1 MAGFMLSFLLQIQI
15 GFVLGSSHGLGG
27 RSEQQREKVG
37 KYEKQPIYNR
47 HINTQEPQKPS
58 NAMKSF
64 EIGGG
69 GSGSTHQQ
77 HDSLPTAVWAFLHT
91 GDPAKLGYA
100 NCTKRYQLSNLKA
113 VSDALNIHPSLHSA
127 MDTMVHATN
136 FLNMILQTNRV
147 REMTIKEDIEWY
159 HALVRSILEGDPK
172 VYRAVVTFDVQPFT
186 SPPQVFLQ
194 ATRIDNQ
201 ILLQDLSGSAR
212 HLANRSAE
220 TEWFNLLKH
229 LRTPASSLHR
239 RLLRGEM
246 RSSHPPIRMKSMRY
260 LVDKT
265 HIKWSAP
272 YLECE
277 HGKYNPLW
285 LLTLSTSFYGL
296 KTDFQP
302 EFRGVVRVDINLQN
316 VDIDQCS
323 TEGWFGGTHKCRLN
337 STKCISPKGRG
348 FMLGAYDC
356 PCRSGFYRPSGVSQ
370 KSFHGKFKENSIGQH
385 GSVYECLPCRNGC
398 SSCQDDSPCHAEE
411 DKHLRI
417 AIIAFQAFCML
428 LDFIAM
434 LVVYHFRRCKS
445 IRASG
450 LVLLETILFG
460 ALLLYFPVVVLYFEP
475 SIFRCILLR
484 WVRLLGFAIVYGTIT
499 LKLYRVLKVFLSRTA
514 QRIPYMTS
522 WRVVRMLGIIL
533 LIVCWFLVSW
543 TSAVCENLDRN
554 VSLIVQGQ
562 TADGLKFNMCLLD
575 RWDYMMAIAEF
586 LFLLWG
592 VYLCYAVRTV
602 PSAFHE
608 PRYMAVA
615 VHNELI
621 ISAIFYTIRFTLA
634 SSLHSDWM
642 LMLFFVHA
650 HLTVTVTLGL
660 LLIPKFLQAGINPR
674 DDIATEA
681 YEDELDMGRSGSY
694 LNSSIT
700 SAWSEHSLDPDDI
713 RDELKKL
720 YAQLEIY
727 KRKKM
732 TANNPHLQKKR
743 SSKKGLGR
751 SIMRRITEIP
761 ETVSRQYS
769 REDKEH
775 TDPALARNS
784 ISIGRRNPFDPS
796 GSSLKA
802 KEDTMKSKA
811 LLLQKSLSSY
821 DHMRDQGEDSSISGT
836 DKMEVSSTEAGL
848 LDSLMGKKL
857 VKKTHEKM
865 DNTSTESVPLVCKS
879 ASAHNLTA
887 DKKPLHPRTA
897 MLQKSLSV
905 IASAKEKTLGMTG
918 KAQSLEEH
926 TKQLKGQQRSK
937 DTNKGNSSTDS
948 NEDSTPHPKNSL
960 SHSLIPEE
968 AKRASKAGIM
978 KQHTGS
984 QSTVNPDAANLLLSD
999 DFDRAEVCPWEIQ
1012 EQPATPS
1019 ESRIHKH
1026 VSIAP
1031 MESQN
1036 IHNSHS
1042 SVKTQNAN
1050 KHKMVENITKSNQP
1064 SQSNIERVEVC
1075 PWDFEEPQSMLEEGR
1090 KPVPHQPEIISVEED
1105 NLISNMSK
1113 DTEIC
1118 PWGFNETLSNAS
1130 EQSQS
1135 VKGEGKK
1142 EEPLGDEQDKGP
1154 TSEPLTSSGSQQQIS
1169 VNRAN
1174 VCPWEFE
1181 PADSPE
1187 SERSPAST
1195 ASALLLSSIPQKKS
1209 AVKGFGLSVKSLV
1222 STGRG
1227 KETEKPKERKEEK
1240 VKTKGKYKEKDTKD
1254 KAQEITVDRSP
1265 VAERCPREV
1274 RITPGSATGKS
1285 KNTANNEAG
1294 MEKSKRVEVC
1304 PWDVEESSPTQRV
1317 AGGSAAAIKD
1327 SKNSRCKEV
1336 DTSKMASICPWD
1348 FDDQKN
1354 M

>member
-1 MAGFMLSFLLQIQI
+1 MAGFLLSLLLQIQV
-15 GFVLGSSHGLGG
+15 GFVLGSSYGLGG
-27 RSEQQREKVG
+27 RSAQQRGKVG
-37 KYEKQPIYNR
+37 KYEKQSVYNR
-47 HINTQEPQKPS
+47 ESNTHDSPRAS
-58 NAMKSF
+58 NAIKSL
-64 EIGGG
+64 ESGGGG

-77 HDSLPTAVWAFLHT
+77 YDSLPTPVWAFLHT
-91 GDPAKLGYA
+91 GDPAKLGYS

-127 MDTMVHATN
+127 MDTVVHATN
-136 FLNMILQTNRV
+136 FLNMILQTNGV
-147 REMTIKEDIEWY
+147 REVTIKEDIEWY

-172 VYRAVVTFDVQPFT
+172 VHRAVVTFDVQPFT

-201 ILLQDLSGSAR
+201 ILLQDLSRHAR
-212 HLANRSAE
+212 HLINLTAE
-220 TEWFNLLKH
+220 TEWFNRLKH
-229 LRTPASSLHR
+229 QRSPASYLHR
-239 RLLRGEM
+239 RLLRDDLRTVHPSM
-246 RSSHPPIRMKSMRY
+246 RKKSMRY

-296 KTDFQP
+296 KPDFQP

-323 TEGWFGGTHKCRLN
+323 SEGWFGGTHKCRLN

-348 FMLGAYDC
+348 FMLGLYDC
-356 PCRSGFYRPSGVSQ
+356 PCRSGFYRPNAVSQ
-370 KSFHGKFKENSIGQH
+370 KSFDGKFKEHAIVQSQH

-398 SSCQDDSPCHAEE
+398 SSCQDDSPCHAEV
-411 DKHLRI
+411 DKYLRI
-417 AIIAFQAFCML
+417 AIIAFQTFCML

-434 LVVYHFRRCKS
+434 LVVYNFRRCKS

-460 ALLLYFPVVVLYFEP
+460 ALLLYFPVVILYFQP

-484 WVRLLGFAIVYGTIT
+484 WVRLLGFAIVYGTVT

-533 LIVCWFLVSW
+533 LIVCWFLISW

-562 TADGLKFNMCLLD
+562 TADGLKFNMCLVD

-615 VHNELI
+615 IHNELI
-621 ISAIFYTIRFTLA
+621 ISAVFYTIRFTLA

-642 LMLFFVHA
+642 LMLFFVHT

-732 TANNPHLQKKR
+732 TTNNPHLQKKR

-761 ETVSRQYS
+761 ETVSRQCS
-769 REDKEH
+769 RDDKEH
-775 TDPALARNS
+775 MDPALARNS
-784 ISIGRRNPFDPS
+784 ISIGRRNPFDPT

-802 KEDTMKSKA
+802 KEDSMKNKA

-821 DHMRDQGEDSSISGT
+821 DHMRDQGEDLSIS
-836 DKMEVSSTEAGL
+836 DADRVDVSSTEAGL
-848 LDSLMGKKL
+848 LDSLMGQKL
-857 VKKTHEKM
+857 VKKA
-865 DNTSTESVPLVCKS
+865 DDLSTESVPLVCKS
-879 ASAHNLTA
+879 ASAHNLSS
-887 DKKPLHPRTA
+887 DKKPLHRRTA

-905 IASAKEKTLGMTG
+905 MASAKEKTLGITG
-918 KAQSLEEH
+918 KAQSMEEH
-926 TKQLKGQQRSK
+926 TRAIKVQQRSK
-937 DTNKGNSSTDS
+937 NTNKGHASMDN
-948 NEDSTPHPKNSL
+948 NEMGTAQPKNSL
-960 SHSLIPEE
+960 SHSLTTEE
-968 AKRASKAGIM
+968 SKRAPKAGIM
-978 KQHTGS
+978 KQPPDS
-984 QSTVNPDAANLLLSD
+984 QSMGSPDATNPLLSD
-999 DFDRAEVCPWEIQ
+999 EFDRAEVCPWELQ
-1012 EQPATPS
+1012 DQPATPS
-1019 ESRIHKH
+1019 ESRVQKH

-1031 MESQN
+1031 VESQN
-1036 IHNSHS
+1036 IHSSHPN
-1042 SVKTQNAN
+1042 VNGN
-1050 KHKMVENITKSNQP
+1050 KHKKVENITKSNQT
-1064 SQSNIERVEVC
+1064 SQGNTERAEVCHWDLEEPQSTLEEGRKSVTHQPENISIEKDIHTNNVGKVIEVC
-1075 PWDFEEPQSMLEEGR
+1075 PWDFSEMAS
-1090 KPVPHQPEIISVEED
+1090 D
-1105 NLISNMSK
+1105 
-1113 DTEIC
+1113 
-1118 PWGFNETLSNAS
+1118 AS
-1130 EQSQS
+1130 EKSQY
-1135 VKGEGKK
+1135 VKGEAKK
-1142 EEPLGDEQDKGP
+1142 GDALGDEQEKGP
-1154 TSEPLTSSGSQQQIS
+1154 MPEFLTSSGSQQQLSI
-1169 VNRAN
+1169 NRAN

-1181 PADSPE
+1181 PSESPE
-1187 SERSPAST
+1187 SEKSSAST

-1209 AVKGFGLSVKSLV
+1209 TVKGFGISVKTLV
-1222 STGRG
+1222 SVGRG
-1227 KETEKPKERKEEK
+1227 KEPEKAKEKKEEK
-1240 VKTKGKYKEKDTKD
+1240 VRVKGKYKEKDTKD
-1254 KAQEITVDRSP
+1254 KMPEITVDKLP

-1274 RITPGSATGKS
+1274 KITPGSATGKG
-1285 KNTANNEAG
+1285 KNASDNEEG
-1294 MEKSKRVEVC
+1294 KEKIKRADVC
-1304 PWDVEESSPTQRV
+1304 PWDMGEGSSPQHAT
-1317 AGGSAAAIKD
+1317 GGSALTIKD
-1327 SKNSRCKEV
+1327 NKNSRDVDV
-1336 DTSKMASICPWD
+1336 DTSKLASICPWD
-1348 FDDQKN
+1348 FDDQKDV
-1354 M
+1354 

>member
-1 MAGFMLSFLLQIQI
+1 MAGFLLLPLVLHIQL
-15 GFVLGSSHGLGG
+15 GFILGSSPGLDG
-27 RSEQQREKVG
+27 RSAQQREKVDR
-37 KYEKQPIYNR
+37 YEKQPIYNR
-47 HINTQEPQKPS
+47 HQSPNPS
-58 NAMKSF
+58 NAARSSKS
-64 EIGGG
+64 GG
-69 GSGSTHQQ
+69 GSPHQQ
-77 HDSLPTAVWAFLHT
+77 HDSLPTPIWAFLHT
-91 GDPAKLGYA
+91 GDPSKLGYA
-100 NCTKRYQLSNLKA
+100 NCTKRYQLSNLKEA
-113 VSDALNIHPSLHSA
+113 SDAVNIHPSLHSA
-127 MDTMVHATN
+127 MDTVVHATN
-136 FLNMILQTNRV
+136 FLNMILQTNGV
-147 REMTIKEDIEWY
+147 RELTIKEDIEWY

-172 VYRAVVTFDVQPFT
+172 VHRAVVTFDVQPFT
-186 SPPQVFLQ
+186 SPPQLFLQ

-201 ILLQDLSGSAR
+201 IFLQDLSAGAR
-212 HLANRSAE
+212 HLANHSIE
-220 TEWFNLLKH
+220 TEWFNRLKQQ
-229 LRTPASSLHR
+229 RSPESYLHR
-239 RLLRGEM
+239 KLLRDELKSVHSSM
-246 RSSHPPIRMKSMRY
+246 RKRGMRY

-277 HGKYNPLW
+277 HGKYKPLW

-296 KTDFQP
+296 KPDFKP

-356 PCRSGFYRPSGVSQ
+356 SCKPGFYRPGGVSL
-370 KSFHGKFKENSIGQH
+370 KSFDGKGPVHHRQGTGQEL
-385 GSVYECLPCRNGC
+385 SEESRMCLPCRNGC
-398 SSCQDDSPCHAEE
+398 SSCQDDSPCHAEK

-417 AIIAFQAFCML
+417 AIIAFQTFCML

-434 LVVYHFRRCKS
+434 LVVYHFHRCKS

-460 ALLLYFPVVVLYFEP
+460 ALLLYFPVVILYFEP

-484 WVRLLGFAIVYGTIT
+484 WVRLLGFSIVYGTVT

-514 QRIPYMTS
+514 QRVPYMTS

-533 LIVCWFLVSW
+533 LIVCWFLISW

-592 VYLCYAVRTV
+592 VFLCYAVRTV

-621 ISAIFYTIRFTLA
+621 ISAVFHTIRFTLA
-634 SSLHSDWM
+634 SSLHNDWM
-642 LMLFFVHA
+642 LMLFFVHT
-650 HLTVTVTLGL
+650 HLTVTVTLCL
-660 LLIPKFLQAGINPR
+660 LLIPKFLQASINPR

-727 KRKKM
+727 KRKMM

-761 ETVSRQYS
+761 ETVSRQCS
-769 REDKEH
+769 KEDKEH
-775 TDPALARNS
+775 SELSIARNS
-784 ISIGRRNPFDPS
+784 ITIGRRNPFDPT
-796 GSSLKA
+796 SSSVKT
-802 KEDTMKSKA
+802 KEDFMKNKA

-821 DHMRDQGEDSSISGT
+821 DHMRDQGEDSNISVA

-848 LDSLMGKKL
+848 VDSLMGKKL
-857 VKKTHEKM
+857 SKKTHEKG
-865 DNTSTESVPLVCKS
+865 DSISTESVPLVCKS
-879 ASAHNLTA
+879 ASAHNLSV
-887 DKKPLHPRTA
+887 DKKPLHPRTS

-918 KAQSLEEH
+918 KAQSMDDH
-926 TKQLKGQQRSK
+926 TKHYKGQQRGK
-937 DTNKGNSSTDS
+937 DTNKSHPSADN
-948 NEDSTPHPKNSL
+948 NEMGASQPKNSL
-960 SHSLIPEE
+960 SHSSISEE
-968 AKRASKAGIM
+968 AKKAPKAGIM
-978 KQHTGS
+978 KQHINS
-984 QSTVNPDAANLLLSD
+984 QSTIIPDTANSRLSD
-999 DFDRAEVCPWEIQ
+999 PFDRAEVCPWELQ
-1012 EQPATPS
+1012 DQSPTPS
-1019 ESRIHKH
+1019 ESRVQKH

-1031 MESQN
+1031 VESQN
-1036 IHNSHS
+1036 IHSSHS
-1042 SVKTQNAN
+1042 NVKAQNTN
-1050 KHKMVENITKSNQP
+1050 KHKSGENIAKQKQATQG
-1064 SQSNIERVEVC
+1064 NIEKSEVC
-1075 PWDFEEPQSMLEEGR
+1075 PWDFEEPQSSLPEGR
-1090 KPVPHQPEIISVEED
+1090 KPITQQPDTISIAKDMDSNNVAKVFEIHPWDFKE
-1105 NLISNMSK
+1105 MPSK
-1113 DTEIC
+1113 
-1118 PWGFNETLSNAS
+1118 TL
-1130 EQSQS
+1130 EKSQI
-1135 VKGEGKK
+1135 VKGDGNKGEKTDGKDK
-1142 EEPLGDEQDKGP
+1142 EITPE
-1154 TSEPLTSSGSQQQIS
+1154 TLTSSCSLQQ

-1181 PADSPE
+1181 PSESPE
-1187 SERSPAST
+1187 SEKSLASAAST
-1195 ASALLLSSIPQKKS
+1195 SLLNSIPQKKS
-1209 AVKGFGLSVKSLV
+1209 MMKGFGISVKTLV
-1222 STGRG
+1222 SAGKG
-1227 KETEKPKERKEEK
+1227 KEAEKAKERKDDK
-1240 VKTKGKYKEKDTKD
+1240 VKAKGKYKEKDMKD
-1254 KAQEITVDRSP
+1254 ENLVDKSN
-1265 VAERCPREV
+1265 VAESSPWEV
-1274 RITPGSATGKS
+1274 KVTPGSATGKS
-1285 KNTANNEAG
+1285 KKINNNGAG
-1294 MEKSKRVEVC
+1294 KERGKLAEKC
-1304 PWDVEESSPTQRV
+1304 PWEAEDSSPILQV
-1317 AGGSAAAIKD
+1317 AEGDTVAAKD
-1327 SKNSRCKEV
+1327 NKNSHGIDV

-1348 FDDQKN
+1348 FDDQTSGKN
-1354 M
+1354 V

>member
-1 MAGFMLSFLLQIQI
+1 MAGFWLPLMLQLQ
-15 GFVLGSSHGLGG
+15 LGVMAGPSPGWGGG
-27 RSEQQREKVG
+27 RSAPERGDKVGTYEEQQRA
-37 KYEKQPIYNR
+37 IYKR
-47 HINTQEPQKPS
+47 HRFPES
-58 NAMKSF
+58 AESG
-64 EIGGG
+64 GGG
-69 GSGSTHQQ
+69 GSHLAQ
-77 HDSLPTAVWAFLHT
+77 HESLPIPVWAFLHT
-91 GDPAKLGYA
+91 GDPSKLGYA
-100 NCTKRYQLSNLKA
+100 NCTKRYQLSNLKEA
-113 VSDALNIHPSLHSA
+113 SHAMHIHPSLHSA
-127 MDTMVHATN
+127 MDTVVHASN
-136 FLNMILQTNRV
+136 FLNMILQTNGL
-147 REMTIKEDIEWY
+147 RELTVKEDIEWY
-159 HALVRSILEGDPK
+159 HALVRSILEADPK
-172 VYRAVVTFDVQPFT
+172 VHRAVVTFDVQPFT
-186 SPPQVFLQ
+186 SPPQLFLQ

-201 ILLQDLSGSAR
+201 IFLQDLSASAR
-212 HLANRSAE
+212 HLANHTVETDWFHRLKQQPTAE
-220 TEWFNLLKH
+220 
-229 LRTPASSLHR
+229 ASLHR
-239 RLLRGEM
+239 KLLRDEL
-246 RSSHPPIRMKSMRY
+246 RSSHRRRGTRY

-296 KTDFQP
+296 KPDFQP

-337 STKCISPKGRG
+337 STKCVSPKGRG

-356 PCRSGFYRPSGVSQ
+356 SCKSGFYRPSSVSL
-370 KSFHGKFKENSIGQH
+370 KSFDGKVKQHAISQGYH
-385 GSVYECLPCRNGC
+385 GSEYECLPCRNGC

-411 DKHLRI
+411 DKHLRV
-417 AIIAFQAFCML
+417 AIVAFQAFCML

-460 ALLLYFPVVVLYFEP
+460 ALLLYFPVVILYFEP

-484 WVRLLGFAIVYGTIT
+484 WVRLLGFAIVYGTVT

-514 QRIPYMTS
+514 QRVPYMTS

-533 LIVCWFLVSW
+533 LIVCWFLISW

-621 ISAIFYTIRFTLA
+621 ISAVFHTIRFTLA

-642 LMLFFVHA
+642 LMLFFVHT

-761 ETVSRQYS
+761 ETVSRQCS
-769 REDKEH
+769 KEDKEH
-775 TDPALARNS
+775 SELSIARNS
-784 ISIGRRNPFDPS
+784 ISIARKNPFDPT
-796 GSSLKA
+796 SSSVKA
-802 KEDTMKSKA
+802 KEDFMKSKA

-821 DHMRDQGEDSSISGT
+821 DHVTDQDEDSNISVAN
-836 DKMEVSSTEAGL
+836 KVEVSNTEAGL

-857 VKKTHEKM
+857 AKKSLEKT
-865 DNTSTESVPLVCKS
+865 DNISTESVPLVCKS
-879 ASAHNLTA
+879 ASAHNLSA
-887 DKKPLHPRTA
+887 DKKPLHPRTS

-905 IASAKEKTLGMTG
+905 IASAKEKTLAMTG
-918 KAQSLEEH
+918 KTQSMDEH
-926 TKQLKGQQRSK
+926 TKHYKPQQRSK
-937 DTNKGNSSTDS
+937 EVTKSYPSADNHEMEPSQ
-948 NEDSTPHPKNSL
+948 PKNSL
-960 SHSLIPEE
+960 SHSSISEE
-968 AKRASKAGIM
+968 TRRGPKVGIM
-978 KQHTGS
+978 KQHINS
-984 QSTVNPDAANLLLSD
+984 QSTVSPDTTNSQLSD
-999 DFDRAEVCPWEIQ
+999 PFDRAEVCPWEVQ
-1012 EQPATPS
+1012 DQPPTPS
-1019 ESRIHKH
+1019 ESRIQKH

-1031 MESQN
+1031 VES
-1036 IHNSHS
+1036 HSSHS
-1042 SVKTQNAN
+1042 SVKAQNTN
-1050 KHKMVENITKSNQP
+1050 KHKPGENVVKQKQATQGSLEIS
-1064 SQSNIERVEVC
+1064 EVC
-1075 PWDFEEPQSMLEEGR
+1075 PWDFEETQRSLPEGSTTITQQSET
-1090 KPVPHQPEIISVEED
+1090 IST
-1105 NLISNMSK
+1105 SK
-1113 DTEIC
+1113 DMDSNQITKVCESH
-1118 PWGFNETLSNAS
+1118 PWDFKEMPSKALET
-1130 EQSQS
+1130 SQS
-1135 VKGEGKK
+1135 TKGDGKKGETGNGK
-1142 EEPLGDEQDKGP
+1142 DKGSMP
-1154 TSEPLTSSGSQQQIS
+1154 EHITSSSSLQQ
-1169 VNRAN
+1169 VPAHRAN

-1181 PADSPE
+1181 SSESPE
-1187 SERSPAST
+1187 SEQSPASA
-1195 ASALLLSSIPQKKS
+1195 ASASLLSSIPQKKS
-1209 AVKGFGLSVKSLV
+1209 MMKGFGLSMKTLV
-1222 STGRG
+1222 STGKG
-1227 KETEKPKERKEEK
+1227 KETEKAKERKDNK
-1240 VKTKGKYKEKDTKD
+1240 VKVKGKYKEKDMKD
-1254 KAQEITVDRSP
+1254 ENPVDKSSMAESCPKEVKVVPGSAIGKNKNINNNGAGKEREKRAEICPWDIEGSSP
-1265 VAERCPREV
+1265 ILQVAER
-1274 RITPGSATGKS
+1274 
-1285 KNTANNEAG
+1285 NTAATKDN
-1294 MEKSKRVEVC
+1294 KSSQST
-1304 PWDVEESSPTQRV
+1304 DVNT
-1317 AGGSAAAIKD
+1317 
-1327 SKNSRCKEV
+1327 
-1336 DTSKMASICPWD
+1336 TKMASICPWD
-1348 FDDQKN
+1348 FDDQTSGKN
-1354 M
+1354 V

>member
-1 MAGFMLSFLLQIQI
+1 MAGFLLALVLPIQL
-15 GFVLGSSHGLGG
+15 GFIFGSGHGLGG
-27 RSEQQREKVG
+27 RSAQEREKVG
-37 KYEKQPIYNR
+37 KSEKQPIYNR
-47 HINTQEPQKPS
+47 HINTHQSPSPS
-58 NAMKSF
+58 NAIRPS
-64 EIGGG
+64 ESG
-69 GSGSTHQQ
+69 GSSSSHQH
-77 HDSLPTAVWAFLHT
+77 HDSLPTPVWAFLHT
-91 GDPAKLGYA
+91 GDPSKLGYA
-100 NCTKRYQLSNLKA
+100 NCTKRYQLSNLKEA
-113 VSDALNIHPSLHSA
+113 SRAMNIHPSLHSA
-127 MDTMVHATN
+127 IDTLVHATN
-136 FLNMILQTNRV
+136 FLNMILQTNGL
-147 REMTIKEDIEWY
+147 RELTIKEDIEWY

-172 VYRAVVTFDVQPFT
+172 VHRAVVTFDVQPFT
-186 SPPQVFLQ
+186 SPPQLFLQ
-194 ATRIDNQ
+194 ATRMDNH
-201 ILLQDLSGSAR
+201 IFLQDLSPSAR
-212 HLANRSAE
+212 HLANHTTE
-220 TEWFNLLKH
+220 TEWFNRLKQQ
-229 LRTPASSLHR
+229 RSPESRLHR
-239 RLLRGEM
+239 RLMRDDLRSAYPSM
-246 RSSHPPIRMKSMRY
+246 RKRGVRY

-296 KTDFQP
+296 KPDFQP

-323 TEGWFGGTHKCRLN
+323 TDGWFGGTHKCRLN

-348 FMLGAYDC
+348 FMLGVYDC
-356 PCRSGFYRPSGVSQ
+356 PCKSGFYRPGGVSL
-370 KSFHGKFKENSIGQH
+370 KSFDGKIKQHGIAQGQH
-385 GSVYECLPCRNGC
+385 GSLYECLPCRNGC

-411 DKHLRI
+411 DKYLRI

-460 ALLLYFPVVVLYFEP
+460 ALLLYFPDVILYFEP

-484 WVRLLGFAIVYGTIT
+484 WVRLLGFAIVYGTVI

-514 QRIPYMTS
+514 QRVPYMTS

-533 LIVCWFLVSW
+533 LIVCWFLISW

-554 VSLIVQGQ
+554 VSLIIQGQ

-621 ISAIFYTIRFTLA
+621 ISAVFHTIRFTLA

-642 LMLFFVHA
+642 LMLFFVHT

-761 ETVSRQYS
+761 ETVSRQCS
-769 REDKEH
+769 KEDKEH
-775 TDPALARNS
+775 SEPSIARNS
-784 ISIGRRNPFDPS
+784 ISIGRRNPFDPT
-796 GSSLKA
+796 SSSMKT
-802 KEDTMKSKA
+802 KEDPIRNKA
-811 LLLQKSLSSY
+811 LVLQKSLSSY
-821 DHMRDQGEDSSISGT
+821 DHVRDQGEDSNISVT
-836 DKMEVSSTEAGL
+836 DMMEFSSTEAGL

-857 VKKTHEKM
+857 TKKTHEKA
-865 DNTSTESVPLVCKS
+865 DNISTESVPLVCKS
-879 ASAHNLTA
+879 ASAHNLSV
-887 DKKPLHPRTA
+887 DKKPLHPRTS

-918 KAQSLEEH
+918 KAQSMEEH
-926 TKQLKGQQRSK
+926 TKHYKGQQRSK
-937 DTNKGNSSTDS
+937 DTNKSHFSAEN
-948 NEDSTPHPKNSL
+948 NEMGASEPKNSF
-960 SHSLIPEE
+960 SHSSISEE
-968 AKRASKAGIM
+968 AKRVPKAGIM
-978 KQHTGS
+978 KQHTNS
-984 QSTVNPDAANLLLSD
+984 QSTVSPDTASSRLSD
-999 DFDRAEVCPWEIQ
+999 PFDRAEVCPWELQ
-1012 EQPATPS
+1012 DQSPTPS
-1019 ESRIHKH
+1019 ESRVQKH

-1031 MESQN
+1031 VESQT
-1036 IHNSHS
+1036 IHSSHS
-1042 SVKTQNAN
+1042 NVKTQNTN
-1050 KHKMVENITKSNQP
+1050 KHNKPVENVAKQKQGNVEKS
-1064 SQSNIERVEVC
+1064 EVC
-1075 PWDFEEPQSMLEEGR
+1075 PWDFEEPQSSLPEGR
-1090 KPVPHQPEIISVEED
+1090 KTHQPET
-1105 NLISNMSK
+1105 ISNAKDMDSNNVAKAFEIRPRDFKEMPSK
-1113 DTEIC
+1113 V
-1118 PWGFNETLSNAS
+1118 S
-1130 EQSQS
+1130 EKSQI
-1135 VKGEGKK
+1135 VKGDGKK
-1142 EEPLGDEQDKGP
+1142 GVDLGDGKDKGTIP
-1154 TSEPLTSSGSQQQIS
+1154 ESLTPSSSLQQVS

-1174 VCPWEFE
+1174 VCPWEFVPSE
-1181 PADSPE
+1181 SPE
-1187 SERSPAST
+1187 SEKSPASA
-1195 ASALLLSSIPQKKS
+1195 ASASLLSSIPQKKS
-1209 AVKGFGLSVKSLV
+1209 MMKGFGISVKTLV
-1222 STGRG
+1222 SAGKG
-1227 KETEKPKERKEEK
+1227 KEMEKAKERKEDK
-1240 VKTKGKYKEKDTKD
+1240 VKVKEKYKEKDTKD
-1254 KAQEITVDRSP
+1254 EVPVDKST
-1265 VAERCPREV
+1265 VAESCPREV
-1274 RITPGSATGKS
+1274 KIAPGSATGKS
-1285 KNTANNEAG
+1285 KNVSTNEAG
-1294 MEKSKRVEVC
+1294 KERSKCAEVC
-1304 PWDVEESSPTQRV
+1304 PWDTEESSPTLQV
-1317 AGGSAAAIKD
+1317 AERSSVAAKD
-1327 SKNSRCKEV
+1327 NNILHDIDA

-1348 FDDQKN
+1348 FDDQTSGKDV
-1354 M
+1354 

>member
-1 MAGFMLSFLLQIQI
+1 MAGFLLSLILRIQI

-27 RSEQQREKVG
+27 RTGQQSGKVG
-37 KYEKQPIYNR
+37 KDEKHPIYNR
-47 HINTQEPQKPS
+47 HESTKLAER
-58 NAMKSF
+58 MKSF
-64 EIGGG
+64 ESGGG
-69 GSGSTHQQ
+69 GNTHQQ
-77 HDSLPTAVWAFLHT
+77 YDSLPTSVWAFLHT

-100 NCTKRYQLSNLKA
+100 NCTKRYQLSNFKA
-113 VSDALNIHPSLHSA
+113 VSEALNVHPSLHSA
-127 MDTMVHATN
+127 MDTVVHATN
-136 FLNMILQTNRV
+136 FLNLILQTNGV
-147 REMTIKEDIEWY
+147 REMRIKEDIEWY

-172 VYRAVVTFDVQPFT
+172 VHRAVVTFDVQPFT

-201 ILLQDLSGSAR
+201 ILLQDLS
-212 HLANRSAE
+212 HLANLTSE
-220 TEWFNLLKH
+220 TEWFNRLKH
-229 LRTPASSLHR
+229 QRSPASYLHR
-239 RLLRGEM
+239 RLLRDHL
-246 RSSHPPIRMKSMRY
+246 RTSQASMRKKDLRY
-260 LVDKT
+260 LIDKT

-296 KTDFQP
+296 KPDFQP

-316 VDIDQCS
+316 VDVDQCS
-323 TEGWFGGTHKCRLN
+323 AEGWFGGTHKCRLN

-370 KSFHGKFKENSIGQH
+370 KSFDGKFTEHGVLQSQH
-385 GSVYECLPCRNGC
+385 GSAYECLPCRNGC

-460 ALLLYFPVVVLYFEP
+460 ALLLYFPVVILYFEP

-484 WVRLLGFAIVYGTIT
+484 WVRLLGFAIVYGTVT

-533 LIVCWFLVSW
+533 LIVCWLLISW

-562 TADGLKFNMCLLD
+562 TADGLKFNICLLD
-575 RWDYMMAIAEF
+575 RWDYMLAIAEF

-621 ISAIFYTIRFTLA
+621 ISAVFYTIRFILA

-642 LMLFFVHA
+642 LILFFVHT

-732 TANNPHLQKKR
+732 SANNPHLQKKR

-751 SIMRRITEIP
+751 SIMKRITEIP
-761 ETVSRQYS
+761 ETVSRQCS
-769 REDKEH
+769 KEDKEH
-775 TDPALARNS
+775 TDSALARNS
-784 ISIGRRNPFDPS
+784 INIGRRNPFDPT
-796 GSSLKA
+796 GSNLKA
-802 KEDTMKSKA
+802 KEDSIKSKA

-821 DHMRDQGEDSSISGT
+821 DHMRDQGENSSITGT
-836 DKMEVSSTEAGL
+836 DKVEVSSMDAGL
-848 LDSLMGKKL
+848 LDSLIGRKL
-857 VKKTHEKM
+857 AKKTNEKV
-865 DNTSTESVPLVCKS
+865 DNVSTESVPLVCKS
-879 ASAHNLTA
+879 ASAHNLNS
-887 DKKPLHPRTA
+887 DKKHLHSRTA
-897 MLQKSLSV
+897 VLQKSLSV
-905 IASAKEKTLGMTG
+905 IASAKEKTLGITG
-918 KAQSLEEH
+918 KAQSMEEH
-926 TKQLKGQQRSK
+926 SRQLGQQRSK
-937 DTNKGNSSTDS
+937 DTNKGHDPTDN
-948 NEDSTPHPKNSL
+948 NEIGAPQPKYSL
-960 SHSLIPEE
+960 SHSLISEE
-968 AKRASKAGIM
+968 AKRAPKPGIM

-984 QSTVNPDAANLLLSD
+984 QPIVSPDAANSLLGNN
-999 DFDRAEVCPWEIQ
+999 FDRAEVCPWELQ
-1012 EQPATPS
+1012 DQHSTPS
-1019 ESRIHKH
+1019 ESRVQKH

-1031 MESQN
+1031 VESQN
-1036 IHNSHS
+1036 LQSSHS
-1042 SVKTQNAN
+1042 SVKTQNPN
-1050 KHKMVENITKSNQP
+1050 KHKAVENITKSNQTF
-1064 SQSNIERVEVC
+1064 QGNTVRAEVC
-1075 PWDFEEPQSMLEEGR
+1075 PWDFDEPQTTLEEG
-1090 KPVPHQPEIISVEED
+1090 KKTVTHQPAIID
-1105 NLISNMSK
+1105 K
-1113 DTEIC
+1113 DIHANDRGKVIDIC
-1118 PWGFNETLSNAS
+1118 SWDFNERSSNAS
-1130 EQSQS
+1130 EQSQ
-1135 VKGEGKK
+1135 VVKQEDKKGESLGN
-1142 EEPLGDEQDKGP
+1142 EPDKTP
-1154 TSEPLTSSGSQQQIS
+1154 MSEPLTSSGSQLQIS
-1169 VNRAN
+1169 INRAN

-1181 PADSPE
+1181 PSESPE

-1209 AVKGFGLSVKSLV
+1209 TAKGFGISVKTLV
-1222 STGRG
+1222 SAGRG
-1227 KETEKPKERKEEK
+1227 KEMEKAKERKEEK
-1240 VKTKGKYKEKDTKD
+1240 VKMKGKYKEKDTKD
-1254 KAQEITVDRSP
+1254 KVPDITVDKSS
-1265 VAERCPREV
+1265 AADRCPMEV
-1274 RITPGSATGKS
+1274 KLTPGSATGKI
-1285 KNTANNEAG
+1285 KNTPDSETG
-1294 MEKSKRVEVC
+1294 MEKSKHAEVC
-1304 PWDVEESSPTQRV
+1304 SWDVEKSSSTEHT
-1317 AGGSAAAIKD
+1317 GGGIPVTIKD
-1327 SKNSRCKEV
+1327 NKNSRGIGE

-1348 FDDQKN
+1348 FNDQKDV
-1354 M
+1354 

>member
-1 MAGFMLSFLLQIQI
+1 MAGFLLLPLVLYIQL
-15 GFVLGSSHGLGG
+15 GFILGSSPGSGG
-27 RSEQQREKVG
+27 RSAREREQVDT
-37 KYEKQPIYNR
+37 YEKQPIYNR
-47 HINTQEPQKPS
+47 QQSPNPS
-58 NAMKSF
+58 HAIRST
-64 EIGGG
+64 GSGRG
-69 GSGSTHQQ
+69 GSSYQQ
-77 HDSLPTAVWAFLHT
+77 HDSLPTPVWAFLHT
-91 GDPAKLGYA
+91 GEPSKLGYA
-100 NCTKRYQLSNLKA
+100 NCTKRYQLSNLKEA
-113 VSDALNIHPSLHSA
+113 SHSMNIHPSLHSA
-127 MDTMVHATN
+127 MDTVVHATN
-136 FLNMILQTNRV
+136 FLNMILQTNGV
-147 REMTIKEDIEWY
+147 RELTVKEDVEWY
-159 HALVRSILEGDPK
+159 RALVRSILEGDPK
-172 VYRAVVTFDVQPFT
+172 VHRAVVTFDVQPFT
-186 SPPQVFLQ
+186 SPPQLFLQ
-194 ATRIDNQ
+194 ATRIDDQ
-201 ILLQDLSGSAR
+201 IFLQDLSASAR
-212 HLANRSAE
+212 HLGNNHSIE
-220 TEWFNLLKH
+220 TEWFDRLKQQRAPESYLHRKLL
-229 LRTPASSLHR
+229 RDEFRSLHPPMR
-239 RLLRGEM
+239 KRG
-246 RSSHPPIRMKSMRY
+246 MRY

-277 HGKYNPLW
+277 HGQYKPLW

-296 KTDFQP
+296 RPDLKP

-356 PCRSGFYRPSGVSQ
+356 SCKSGFYRPSGVSQ
-370 KSFHGKFKENSIGQH
+370 KSFDGKIKQHAIGQGQH

-428 LDFIAM
+428 LNFIAM

-460 ALLLYFPVVVLYFEP
+460 TLLLHFPVVILYFEP

-484 WVRLLGFAIVYGTIT
+484 WVRLLGFAIVYGTVI

-514 QRIPYMTS
+514 QRVPYMTS

-533 LIVCWFLVSW
+533 LIVCWFLISW

-554 VSLIVQGQ
+554 VSLIAQGQ

-621 ISAIFYTIRFTLA
+621 ISAVFHTIRFTLA

-642 LMLFFVHA
+642 LMLFFFHT
-650 HLTVTVTLGL
+650 HLTVTVSLGL

-720 YAQLEIY
+720 YSQLEIY

-761 ETVSRQYS
+761 ETVSRQCIK
-769 REDKEH
+769 EDKEH
-775 TDPALARNS
+775 SELSMHRNS
-784 ISIGRRNPFDPS
+784 ISIARKNPFDPTN
-796 GSSLKA
+796 SSVKT
-802 KEDTMKSKA
+802 KEDFMKNKA

-821 DHMRDQGEDSSISGT
+821 DHVRDQSEDCNISVT
-836 DKMEVSSTEAGL
+836 DKMEVSSMETGL
-848 LDSLMGKKL
+848 VDPPIGKQL
-857 VKKTHEKM
+857 AKKTHEKA
-865 DNTSTESVPLVCKS
+865 DSISAESVPLVCKS
-879 ASAHNLTA
+879 ASAHNLSV
-887 DKKPLHPRTA
+887 DKKPLHPRTS

-905 IASAKEKTLGMTG
+905 IACAKEKTLGMTG
-918 KAQSLEEH
+918 KAQSMDEH
-926 TKQLKGQQRSK
+926 TKHYKGQQRAK
-937 DTNKGNSSTDS
+937 ETNKSHPSAENSDM
-948 NEDSTPHPKNSL
+948 EAFQPKNSL
-960 SHSLIPEE
+960 SHSSISEE
-968 AKRASKAGIM
+968 AKRAPKAGIM
-978 KQHTGS
+978 KQHVNS
-984 QSTVNPDAANLLLSD
+984 QSTISPDTANTRLSD
-999 DFDRAEVCPWEIQ
+999 PFDKAEVCPWEIQ
-1012 EQPATPS
+1012 DQPPTPS
-1019 ESRIHKH
+1019 ESRVQKH

-1031 MESQN
+1031 VESQN
-1036 IHNSHS
+1036 IHSSHS
-1042 SVKTQNAN
+1042 NVKAQNSN
-1050 KHKMVENITKSNQP
+1050 KHKSGENIAKQKQATQGNLEKS
-1064 SQSNIERVEVC
+1064 EVC
-1075 PWDFEEPQSMLEEGR
+1075 PWDLEEPQSSLPEAR
-1090 KPVPHQPEIISVEED
+1090 KAISQHPETISIAKD
-1105 NLISNMSK
+1105 MDSNNAAKVFEIHPGDIKEMPSK
-1113 DTEIC
+1113 
-1118 PWGFNETLSNAS
+1118 AS
-1130 EQSQS
+1130 EKGQA
-1135 VKGEGKK
+1135 VMGDGNKGEGGDVKDK
-1142 EEPLGDEQDKGP
+1142 EIIPE
-1154 TSEPLTSSGSQQQIS
+1154 TLTSSNSLQQVS

-1181 PADSPE
+1181 PSESAE
-1187 SERSPAST
+1187 SEKSPASA
-1195 ASALLLSSIPQKKS
+1195 ASASLLSSIPQKKS
-1209 AVKGFGLSVKSLV
+1209 MMKGFGISVKTLV
-1222 STGRG
+1222 SAGKG
-1227 KETEKPKERKEEK
+1227 KEIEKAKERKDDK
-1240 VKTKGKYKEKDTKD
+1240 VKVKGKYKEKDRKD
-1254 KAQEITVDRSP
+1254 EDP
-1265 VAERCPREV
+1265 VEKSSAAESCPREV
-1274 RITPGSATGKS
+1274 KITPGSVTGQS
-1285 KNTANNEAG
+1285 QNINNNGAG
-1294 MEKSKRVEVC
+1294 KERGKLAEVC
-1304 PWDVEESSPTQRV
+1304 PWDSEESSPVQHV
-1317 AGGSAAAIKD
+1317 AEGNTVAAKD
-1327 SKNSRCKEV
+1327 NKNSH
-1336 DTSKMASICPWD
+1336 DIAAGTSKMASICPWD
-1348 FDDQKN
+1348 FDDQTSGKPV
-1354 M
+1354 

>member
-1 MAGFMLSFLLQIQI
+1 MAGFLLSLVLQIQI
-15 GFVLGSSHGLGG
+15 GVIIGSSHGLGG
-27 RSEQQREKVG
+27 RSAQQKEKVG

-47 HINTQEPQKPS
+47 HINTHESPKPS
-58 NAMKSF
+58 NSIKSSD
-64 EIGGG
+64 
-69 GSGSTHQQ
+69 SGSSSTHRQ
-77 HDSLPTAVWAFLHT
+77 HDSLPTPVWAFLHT
-91 GDPAKLGYA
+91 GDPSKLGYA
-100 NCTKRYQLSNLKA
+100 NCTKRYQLSNLKEA
-113 VSDALNIHPSLHSA
+113 SHALNIHPSLHSA
-127 MDTMVHATN
+127 MDTVVHATN
-136 FLNMILQTNRV
+136 FLNMILQTNGV
-147 REMTIKEDIEWY
+147 REKTIKEDIEWY

-172 VYRAVVTFDVQPFT
+172 VHRAVVTFDVQPFT

-194 ATRIDNQ
+194 ATRINNQ
-201 ILLQDLSGSAR
+201 IFLQDLSLTAR
-212 HLANRSAE
+212 HLANLTTE
-220 TEWFNLLKH
+220 TEWFNRLKQQ
-229 LRTPASSLHR
+229 RSPASYLHR
-239 RLLRGEM
+239 RLLRDDP
-246 RSSHPPIRMKSMRY
+246 RSMHPSMRKRGMGY

-296 KTDFQP
+296 KPDFQP

-356 PCRSGFYRPSGVSQ
+356 PCKSGFYRPSGVSQ
-370 KSFHGKFKENSIGQH
+370 KSFDGKIKEHAIAQGQH

-417 AIIAFQAFCML
+417 AIIAFEAFCMM

-434 LVVYHFRRCKS
+434 LVVYQFRRCKS

-460 ALLLYFPVVVLYFEP
+460 ALLLYFPVVILYFEP

-484 WVRLLGFAIVYGTIT
+484 WVRLLGFAIVYGTVT

-514 QRIPYMTS
+514 QRTPYMTS

-533 LIVCWFLVSW
+533 LIVCWFLISW

-621 ISAIFYTIRFTLA
+621 ISAVFHTIRFTLA

-642 LMLFFVHA
+642 LMMFFVHT

-660 LLIPKFLQAGINPR
+660 LLVPKFLQAGTNPR

-761 ETVSRQYS
+761 ETVGRQCS
-769 REDKEH
+769 KEDKEH
-775 TDPALARNS
+775 TDPSIARNS
-784 ISIGRRNPFDPS
+784 ISIGRRNPFDPT
-796 GSSLKA
+796 SSSVKT
-802 KEDTMKSKA
+802 KEDCLKNKA

-821 DHMRDQGEDSSISGT
+821 DHVRDQGEDSNTSAA
-836 DKMEVSSTEAGL
+836 DKIDLSSTEAGL

-857 VKKTHEKM
+857 VKKTNENA
-865 DNTSTESVPLVCKS
+865 DDVSTESVPLVCKS
-879 ASAHNLTA
+879 ASAHNLSA
-887 DKKPLHPRTA
+887 DKKPLHPRTS

-905 IASAKEKTLGMTG
+905 IANAKEKTLGMTG
-918 KAQSLEEH
+918 KTQSMEEH
-926 TKQLKGQQRSK
+926 TKYYKGQQRSK
-937 DTNKGNSSTDS
+937 DTSKSHSSTDK
-948 NEDSTPHPKNSL
+948 NEMGASQPKNSL
-960 SHSLIPEE
+960 SHSSISEE
-968 AKRASKAGIM
+968 AKKAPKAGIM
-978 KQHTGS
+978 KQHTSS
-984 QSTVNPDAANLLLSD
+984 QSTVSPDTANSLLGD
-999 DFDRAEVCPWEIQ
+999 PFDRAEVCPWELQ
-1012 EQPATPS
+1012 DRPLTPS
-1019 ESRIHKH
+1019 EAKVQKH

-1031 MESQN
+1031 VESQN
-1036 IHNSHS
+1036 IHSSHS
-1042 SVKTQNAN
+1042 NVKVQNTN
-1050 KHKMVENITKSNQP
+1050 KHKSVENVTKQK
-1064 SQSNIERVEVC
+1064 QATQGNIEKSEVC
-1075 PWDFEEPQSMLEEGR
+1075 PWDFEEPQSTLPEDR
-1090 KPVPHQPEIISVEED
+1090 KTTESLSIAKD
-1105 NLISNMSK
+1105 MDSNNVTK
-1113 DTEIC
+1113 VIEIC
-1118 PWGFNETLSNAS
+1118 PWDFKEMPSKAS
-1130 EQSQS
+1130 EKSQI

-1142 EEPLGDEQDKGP
+1142 GVALGNGKDKGTKP
-1154 TSEPLTSSGSQQQIS
+1154 EPLTSSSSLQQASI
-1169 VNRAN
+1169 NRAD
-1174 VCPWEFE
+1174 VCPWDFE
-1181 PADSPE
+1181 PPE
-1187 SERSPAST
+1187 SSESEKSPAST
-1195 ASALLLSSIPQKKS
+1195 ASASLLSSISQKKS
-1209 AVKGFGLSVKSLV
+1209 TVKGFGISVKTLV
-1222 STGRG
+1222 SAG
-1227 KETEKPKERKEEK
+1227 KGKDTEKAKERKEDK
-1240 VKTKGKYKEKDTKD
+1240 VKVKGKYKEKDTKD
-1254 KAQEITVDRSP
+1254 KVPEVPVDKSN

-1274 RITPGSATGKS
+1274 EITRGSATGKS
-1285 KNTANNEAG
+1285 KNITNNESG
-1294 MEKSKRVEVC
+1294 KEKGKRAEEC
-1304 PWDVEESSPTQRV
+1304 PWDAEESSPTLQV
-1317 AGGSAAAIKD
+1317 AERSTIATKD
-1327 SKNSRCKEV
+1327 NKISHGIDV

-1348 FDDQKN
+1348 FGDQISGKDV
-1354 M
+1354 